1 MDLARYAYPN
11 AAAFLTTDSRN
22 AVEATE
28 VVAVGK
34 GEHQRTLLDVLQG
47 IPQGNCYD
55 LNIDNLPAMPVHFNV
70 GDHVDVAAR
79 LGPNQNKRGGRAIV
93 MSVKDG
99 KYCVKYVVAEGMS
112 EADLP
117 AGLLSVVPK
126 DTGSKK
132 RRSSSPLPLPNSASS
147 ESRRVVEL

>member
-1 MDLARYAYPN
+1 M
-11 AAAFLTTDSRN
+11 

-55 LNIDNLPAMPVHFNV
+55 LNIDNLPAMPVHFKV
-70 GDHVDVAAR
+70 GDIVDVAAR

-93 MSVKDG
+93 TSEKDG
-99 KYCVKYVVAEGMS
+99 NYCVKYVVAKGVR
-112 EADLP
+112 EANH
-117 AGLLSVVPK
+117 
-126 DTGSKK
+126 
-132 RRSSSPLPLPNSASS
+132 SSGGTP
-147 ESRRVVEL
+147 